1 VIGAGRG
8 VQTNVDVKVCVGSCV
23 FRDDG
28 EMYSVDPVWVVQGGD
43 SEDWPSNPRPLST
56 HTALE
61 MSELSPRTRTFPQK
75 SGSGGALAVGR
86 ACMEQSFEQICRYV
100 YIQCRE
106 KGILRSFAS
115 MRSCPVAPT
124 VSDTPT
130 SAYPIQGEPERN

>member
-1 VIGAGRG
+1 MIGAGRG

-86 ACMEQSFEQICRYV
+86 ACME
-100 YIQCRE
+100 
-106 KGILRSFAS
+106 
-115 MRSCPVAPT
+115 
-124 VSDTPT
+124 
-130 SAYPIQGEPERN
+130 